1 MRASSCSSLLAAA
14 VLAAAP
20 LAAADAAPAAAPE
33 LRLRQAELETEL
45 AKKPDL
51 YLVLDAA
58 ARRLDVRARR
68 LTLSGVDLAEV
79 AVLTFRPMF
88 GGEAPAPALEAPSIW
103 RVTEGPGDAD
113 RETIA
118 PTTLRP
124 YSEEEEEV
132 EAPAAAP
139 ATAAAPAA
147 APGEELKPAT
157 YRVALDNGWQLLL
170 TPESP
175 RLGWF
180 RRFGAAVRDGWQR
193 LRGREPAHPP
203 LVALVV
209 APDDARRLHHLFRTG
224 TPILI
229 TAAD

>member
-1 MRASSCSSLLAAA
+1 VRASSCSSLL
-14 VLAAAP
+14 LAASL
-20 LAAADAAPAAAPE
+20 LATPAVAAGAAPE
-33 LRLRQAELETEL
+33 LRLRQLELETEL

-58 ARRLDVRARR
+58 ARRLEVRARR
-68 LTLSGVDLAEV
+68 LTLSGVELGEV
-79 AVLTFRPMF
+79 AVLTFQPMF
-88 GGEAPAPALEAPSIW
+88 GGGRSAPALEAPSIW
-103 RVTEGPGDAD
+103 RVAQGPGDAD

-124 YSEEEEEV
+124 YSDEEEV
-132 EAPAAAP
+132 EEPAPASGAP
-139 ATAAAPAA
+139 AP
-147 APGEELKPAT
+147 APGEAQKPAS

-170 TPESP
+170 TPEPP

-224 TPILI
+224 TPILV
-229 TAAD
+229 TATD

>member
-1 MRASSCSSLLAAA
+1 MRASFCSSLLLVAT
-14 VLAAAP
+14 LAAT
-20 LAAADAAPAAAPE
+20 PAVAGDAAPE
-33 LRLRQAELETEL
+33 LRLRQLELETEL
-45 AKKPDL
+45 ARKPDL

-58 ARRLDVRARR
+58 ARRLEVRARR
-68 LTLSGVDLAEV
+68 MTLNGVELAEI

-88 GGEAPAPALEAPSIW
+88 GGARSTPRLEAPSIW

-118 PTTLRP
+118 PVTLRP

-132 EAPAAAP
+132 EATAP
-139 ATAAAPAA
+139 APGAPAA
-147 APGEELKPAT
+147 APGEEQKPAT

-180 RRFGAAVRDGWQR
+180 RRLGASVRDGWLR

-209 APDDARRLHHLFRTG
+209 APDDARRLHHLFRSG
-224 TPILI
+224 TPILV
-229 TAAD
+229 TATD

>member
-1 MRASSCSSLLAAA
+1 MRASFCSSLLAIAA
-14 VLAAAP
+14 LW
-20 LAAADAAPAAAPE
+20 AAPAAAAASAPE
-33 LRLRQAELETEL
+33 LRLRQADLETEL

-51 YLVLDAA
+51 YLVLDTTAK
-58 ARRLDVRARR
+58 RLDVRARR
-68 LTLSGVDLAEV
+68 LTLSGVELAEV

-88 GGEAPAPALEAPSIW
+88 GGGAPAPALEAPSIW

-118 PTTLRP
+118 PTSLRP
-124 YSEEEEEV
+124 YSEEEEEA
-132 EAPAAAP
+132 EPPAAAP
-139 ATAAAPAA
+139 APAATPAA
-147 APGEELKPAT
+147 APGEERKPAT

-209 APDDARRLHHLFRTG
+209 APEDARRLHHLFRTG
-224 TPILI
+224 TPILV

>member
-1 MRASSCSSLLAAA
+1 VRAFSCSSLL
-14 VLAAAP
+14 VLASL
-20 LAAADAAPAAAPE
+20 LATPADAAVAAPE
-33 LRLRQAELETEL
+33 LRLRQLELETEL

-58 ARRLDVRARR
+58 ARRLEVRARR
-68 LTLSGVDLAEV
+68 LTLSGVELAEV
-79 AVLTFRPMF
+79 AVLTFQPMF
-88 GGEAPAPALEAPSIW
+88 GSGRSAPALEAPSVW
-103 RVTEGPGDAD
+103 RVTQGPGDAD

-124 YSEEEEEV
+124 YSDEEEIEEP
-132 EAPAAAP
+132 APASGTPAAP
-139 ATAAAPAA
+139 TPT
-147 APGEELKPAT
+147 PGEAKKPAS

-209 APDDARRLHHLFRTG
+209 AADDARRLHHLFRTG
-224 TPILI
+224 TPILVS
-229 TAAD
+229 AGD

>member
-1 MRASSCSSLLAAA
+1 MRASSCSSLLLVAT
-14 VLAAAP
+14 LAATPAVAGDAP
-20 LAAADAAPAAAPE
+20 PE
-33 LRLRQAELETEL
+33 LRLRQLELETEL
-45 AKKPDL
+45 ARKPDL

-58 ARRLDVRARR
+58 ARRLEVRARR
-68 LTLSGVDLAEV
+68 MTLNGVELAEI

-88 GGEAPAPALEAPSIW
+88 GGGRSTPRLEAPSIW

-118 PTTLRP
+118 PVTLRP

-132 EAPAAAP
+132 EAPAPAPGSPAAP
-139 ATAAAPAA
+139 
-147 APGEELKPAT
+147 PGEEQKPAS

-180 RRFGAAVRDGWQR
+180 RRLGASVRDGWLR

-224 TPILI
+224 TPILV